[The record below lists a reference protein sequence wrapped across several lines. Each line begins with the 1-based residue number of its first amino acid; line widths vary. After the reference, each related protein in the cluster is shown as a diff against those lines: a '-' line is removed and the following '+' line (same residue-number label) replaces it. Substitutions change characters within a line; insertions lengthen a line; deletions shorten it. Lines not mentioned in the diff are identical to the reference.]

1 MSRLNEREIIDIFAA
16 KLGIDELDDLATL
29 ATTTAAIGAK
39 NNSSNNRNY
48 SCVLKCDMLVSST
61 DVPPQMK
68 PWQIARKSMVSCA
81 SDFAA
86 KGIRPEAAML
96 SLGIPAGSNRSFVKG
111 LADGFARAS
120 KEFGV
125 KIVGGDTNE
134 AAELV
139 IDCCMV
145 GFSDKRKRVM
155 PTRSGAKPGDIVVV
169 SGKFGL
175 PPSGLAILLKGA
187 HSRVSS
193 GSGNRFARR
202 AVDSVL
208 QPSPRQDFGMHL
220 ARYFSASID
229 SSDGLAISLYE
240 LARKSNRVD
249 IAVDSILPVA
259 DGVEDFAAE
268 NDLDVRDLVFHG
280 GEEYEIVATIP
291 KAKFGLACS
300 AARRAGIG
308 LHSIGTV
315 VKGSGTVRVGGKPL
329 EDRGYTHF
337 APR

>member
-1 MSRLNEREIIDIFAA
+1 MSRLNEREIINIFAA
-16 KLGIDELDDLATL
+16 KLGIDELDDLAT
-29 ATTTAAIGAK
+29 ATTAAVGGK

-68 PWQIARKSMVSCA
+68 PWQIARKSVVSCA

-86 KGIRPEAAML
+86 KGIQPEAAML
-96 SLGIPAGSNRSFVKG
+96 SLGIPAGSSRSFVKG

-145 GFSDKRKRVM
+145 GFSEKRKRMM

-187 HSRVSS
+187 HPRVSS
-193 GSGNRFARR
+193 GSKFARR

-268 NDLDVRDLVFHG
+268 NGLDAAELVLHG

-291 KAKFGLACS
+291 KAKFGLARS
-300 AARRAGIG
+300 AARRAGLG
-308 LHSIGTV
+308 LHAIGAV